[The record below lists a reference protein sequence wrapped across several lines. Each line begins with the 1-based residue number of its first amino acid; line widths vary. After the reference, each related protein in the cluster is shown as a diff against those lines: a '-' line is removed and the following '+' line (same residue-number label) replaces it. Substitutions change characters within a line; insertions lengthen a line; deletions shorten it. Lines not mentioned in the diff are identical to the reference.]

1 MTRTDYTRIS
11 QGLSIYK
18 QARSPHWF
26 AQIYIGDR
34 KYKSI
39 STKEKSKIIA
49 RKVAE
54 ELFLEMKG
62 NKEINVSPDRK
73 FKYFANELVKQEKQ
87 LSKGET
93 RSERFSKDTQQVIHR
108 DEKGL
113 IAFFG
118 NKDVSKLQ
126 PITSENFLLILMQID
141 PSPYRFLQRTNILLH
156 SKKYSES
163 LMNLM

>member
-1 MTRTDYTRIS
+1 MTFTDYTRIS
-11 QGLSIYK
+11 QDLSIYK
-18 QARSPHWF
+18 QAKTLYWF

-39 STKEKSKIIA
+39 LTKEKSKINA

-73 FKYFANELVKQEKQ
+73 FKYFANELVKQDKQ

-113 IAFFG
+113 IAIF
-118 NKDVSKLQ
+118 
-126 PITSENFLLILMQID
+126 EEQID
-141 PSPYRFLQRTNILLH
+141 QKRSFVVINILNQKVKASVETKHL
-156 SKKYSES
+156 EP
-163 LMNLM
+163 LV

>member
-1 MTRTDYTRIS
+1 
-11 QGLSIYK
+11 
-18 QARSPHWF
+18 
-26 AQIYIGDR
+26 
-34 KYKSI
+34 
-39 STKEKSKIIA
+39 
-49 RKVAE
+49 
-54 ELFLEMKG
+54 MKG

-118 NKDVSKLQ
+118 NKDVSK
-126 PITSENFLLILMQID
+126 ITTNHIRESFINLDADRLPL
-141 PSPYRFLQRTNILLH
+141 YRFLQRTNILLH
-156 SKKYSES
+156 SKNIQSR
-163 LMNLM
+163 L

>member
-1 MTRTDYTRIS
+1 MTRTDTDSIFR
-11 QGLSIYK
+11 GLSVFK
-18 QARSPHWF
+18 NQKSPYYHCRIF
-26 AQIYIGDR
+26 VGDNKHIVR
-34 KYKSI
+34 
-39 STKEKSKIIA
+39 STKEKTKIKA

-54 ELFLEMKG
+54 ELYLEMKT
-62 NKEINVSPDRK
+62 NKEIGVPKNRT

-118 NKDVSKLQ
+118 NKDVSK
-126 PITSENFLLILMQID
+126 N
-141 PSPYRFLQRTNILLH
+141 
-156 SKKYSES
+156 
-163 LMNLM
+163 

>member
-1 MTRTDYTRIS
+1 
-11 QGLSIYK
+11 
-18 QARSPHWF
+18 
-26 AQIYIGDR
+26 
-34 KYKSI
+34 
-39 STKEKSKIIA
+39 
-49 RKVAE
+49 
-54 ELFLEMKG
+54 MKG

-141 PSPYRFLQRTNILLH
+141 PKPIVFYKEQISYYTQKNIQSRL
-156 SKKYSES
+156 
-163 LMNLM
+163 